1 MPVLVLMAFLPL
13 FCTGQT
19 AIPTGAHY
27 YPLALGNIWTYRI
40 HHVSPKGKDSTVE
53 WSVTHAAG
61 TYQVWPEPMQSDDE
75 AMELAV
81 TPEGIREIS
90 SNVFIIKF
98 PIKTGQTWSAG
109 EGESGN
115 KSRTFRVLTANKPC
129 SVEGLNISDCVSI
142 EDEDA
147 TATGLK
153 TVTTYGRDIGP
164 VQYVYYRKKAGN
176 ELLLQSVTLTSHKFR
191 GP

>member
-1 MPVLVLMAFLPL
+1 MPLLFLAALLPL

-19 AIPTGAHY
+19 AVPAGSRY

-40 HHVSPKGKDSTVE
+40 HHVSPKGKDSKVE
-53 WSVTHAAG
+53 WRVTHAG
-61 TYQVWPEPMQSDDE
+61 ETYQVWPKPTQSDDE

-90 SNVFIIKF
+90 SNVLLLKF
-98 PIKTGQTWSAG
+98 PIKTGETWSG

-129 SVEGLNISDCVSI
+129 SVGGLNISDCVTI

-164 VQYVYYRKKAGN
+164 VQYVYYRKKAGK
-176 ELLLQSVTLTSHKFR
+176 ELLLQCVTLTSHKFR
-191 GP
+191 GV